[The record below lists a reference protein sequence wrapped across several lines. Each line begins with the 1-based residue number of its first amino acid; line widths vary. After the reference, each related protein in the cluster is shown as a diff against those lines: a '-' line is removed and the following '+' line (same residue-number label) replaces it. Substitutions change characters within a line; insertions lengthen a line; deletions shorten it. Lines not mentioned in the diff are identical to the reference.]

1 LHVQA
6 CRATASRALFRIEHT
21 EPLYQLTAHLPVTL
35 LVHRPN
41 MLVMPPCV
49 CDRVEP
55 VPVPPFAHSAHADRA
70 MSFACAGRCFCT
82 WRSPPR
88 PSSRAPQTQLQPTNS
103 TVSVPVVM
111 LANPHP
117 CRYEKGGPA
126 AEARFEA
133 GVAGFEARAFRGCGI
148 MTSEPFEVSDGALT
162 RRTTLALCMH
172 GLVCRGGWK
181 HQRKRGDKIRR
192 TPKYEFRIWDE
203 FRPGRPET
211 SDGHQ
216 HSFQIRQRAATSTL
230 FTEGRGMRF
239 IK

>member
-1 LHVQA
+1 
-6 CRATASRALFRIEHT
+6 
-21 EPLYQLTAHLPVTL
+21 
-35 LVHRPN
+35 

-70 MSFACAGRCFCT
+70 MSFACAGRCSCT
-82 WRSPPR
+82 WRSRRRPVRRRRSTPPQR
-88 PSSRAPQTQLQPTNS
+88 LSPPIRHLRCSLTLHCPLSELTYAQ
-103 TVSVPVVM
+103 
-111 LANPHP
+111 
-117 CRYEKGGPA
+117 GGPA